1 VIFDSED
8 SANPISAGISATI
21 GVGHFRFVH
30 GFCLDRRIVGGRDD
44 FAHAVRL
51 PLSRTDRNSFLFS
64 SYVR

>member
-1 VIFDSED
+1 VAFDSAY

-30 GFCLDRRIVGGRDD
+30 GFCLHRGIVGGGDD
-44 FAHAVRL
+44 FPHAIRL
-51 PLSRTDRNSFLFS
+51 PLSRTDRNPFLFS